1 MVETGSIPGR
11 CLLVNLT
18 LSPFFLPEMSQ
29 LFFGLLG
36 AASNS
41 LPSRIYAHM
50 HALVITD
57 AACIYRRKDSLP
69 Q

>member
-1 MVETGSIPGR
+1 MVETGSILGR
-11 CLLVNLT
+11 CLVGNAK
-18 LSPFFLPEMSQ
+18 LSPFPPLPPLEMSQ

-41 LPSRIYAHM
+41 LPSGIYA
-50 HALVITD
+50 ALVITET
-57 AACIYRRKDSLP
+57 ACRYRRKESLP